1 METLDNRPSLTVLS
15 SIYSPIFLLY
25 SLTIMLILWDS
36 SWSIIINR
44 CLWQFNLKLCKVKL
58 GDNIFPQSPFLFIT
72 GISSQ
77 FFFFFFLIRGFRQ
90 SLVNNVWESPVI
102 TFQPSVGH
110 ATKLCQI
117 SLRFSF
123 NVQTDL
129 LSYKLS
135 IWRKTR
141 KIKLGIKTNV
151 RYFFIYNSR
160 QLLKTKHL
168 S

>member
-1 METLDNRPSLTVLS
+1 M
-15 SIYSPIFLLY
+15 
-25 SLTIMLILWDS
+25 
-36 SWSIIINR
+36 
-44 CLWQFNLKLCKVKL
+44 WQFNLKLCKVKL

-129 LSYKLS
+129 LSHKLS

-141 KIKLGIKTNV
+141 RIKLGIKTHF

-168 S
+168 FILRWTNWCLPMFFSRLVCMFLF

>member
-1 METLDNRPSLTVLS
+1 MVDTGDIKYFIQLWLS
-15 SIYSPIFLLY
+15 NYSPIFLLY
-25 SLTIMLILWDS
+25 FLMIMLILSTSW
-36 SWSIIINR
+36 WSIIINR

-102 TFQPSVGH
+102 TFQPRVAH
-110 ATKLCQI
+110 ATKLSQI
-117 SLRFSF
+117 SVRSSF

-129 LSYKLS
+129 LSHKLS

-141 KIKLGIKTNV
+141 RIKLGIKTNF
-151 RYFFIYNSR
+151 RYFFIYYSR
-160 QLLKTKHL
+160 
-168 S
+168 

>member
-1 METLDNRPSLTVLS
+1 MFVTV
-15 SIYSPIFLLY
+15 
-25 SLTIMLILWDS
+25 
-36 SWSIIINR
+36 
-44 CLWQFNLKLCKVKL
+44 QLKLCKVKL

-102 TFQPSVGH
+102 TFQPRVAH
-110 ATKLCQI
+110 ATKLSQI
-117 SLRFSF
+117 SVRFSF

-141 KIKLGIKTNV
+141 KIKLGIKKNV
-151 RYFFIYNSR
+151 RYIKHVAGYKIYSYTSP
-160 QLLKTKHL
+160 TKIKQHSINL
-168 S
+168 VTNARTTSWINKEI